1 MSESKKTGEPRTSA
15 DEFALEARAKE
26 VGLAREFLAFLRQ
39 TRKWWL
45 APAIALLLFVGLLVV
60 LGGSALAPFIYTLF

>member
-1 MSESKKTGEPRTSA
+1 MAESKKNGESGTGA
-15 DEFALEARAKE
+15 DEFARQAQAKE
-26 VGLAREFLAFLRQ
+26 TSLVRELLDFLRQ

-45 APAIALLLFVGLLVV
+45 APAIVLLLFVGLLVV

>member
-1 MSESKKTGEPRTSA
+1 MAESKKTGEARTGA
-15 DEFALEARAKE
+15 DEFAREAQAKE
-26 VGLAREFLAFLRQ
+26 AGLARELLAFLRQ

-45 APAIALLLFVGLLVV
+45 APAIVLLLFVGLLVI

>member
-1 MSESKKTGEPRTSA
+1 MAENKKTAESGTGA
-15 DEFALEARAKE
+15 DEFAREARAKE
-26 VGLAREFLAFLRQ
+26 VGLVRELLAFLRQ

-45 APAIALLLFVGLLVV
+45 APAIVLLLFVGLLVV